1 MRILVLGSGLMGPAA
16 AFNAMSDPQV
26 SQVTM
31 CDMHQGQ
38 LDKAQRKLEGLAR
51 GDKLAGGEKL
61 TIELLDLSDQA
72 AAARLMSGFDVI
84 VAALPKPAI
93 PLGIRAAAAA
103 RRPLVDLSWPA
114 ETDLADLRQ
123 RVEAAGTLVILGC
136 GVEPGLTEIMARYLV
151 EKLERVD
158 ELHIKCGGIPEEP
171 TPPLGYKIVFGGKML
186 PLHDYDGRL
195 VKDGELE
202 PVARYSDVEMV
213 HFAGV
218 GECEAWQEGFMPWLM
233 DLEPLQGLRAG
244 TQKTIRWPGYA
255 DKVNVLKEMGL
266 LSLDPIAVDGFQV
279 APKKLLDALLYP
291 RVKLE
296 EGERDITL
304 LRVDAIG
311 QQDGHPHRYRIDM
324 VDRYDDALGFTSMA
338 RTTAM
343 TGAIVARMVARG
355 DIKAQGILTPE
366 KVIAGP
372 LFDQLVNELAAIGVR
387 FELMTKIA
395 KTLA

>member
-1 MRILVLGSGLMGPAA
+1 
-16 AFNAMSDPQV
+16 
-26 SQVTM
+26 
-31 CDMHQGQ
+31 
-38 LDKAQRKLEGLAR
+38 
-51 GDKLAGGEKL
+51 
-61 TIELLDLSDQA
+61 
-72 AAARLMSGFDVI
+72 
-84 VAALPKPAI
+84 
-93 PLGIRAAAAA
+93 
-103 RRPLVDLSWPA
+103 
-114 ETDLADLRQ
+114 
-123 RVEAAGTLVILGC
+123 
-136 GVEPGLTEIMARYLV
+136 
-151 EKLERVD
+151 
-158 ELHIKCGGIPEEP
+158 
-171 TPPLGYKIVFGGKML
+171 
-186 PLHDYDGRL
+186 
-195 VKDGELE
+195 
-202 PVARYSDVEMV
+202 
-213 HFAGV
+213 
-218 GECEAWQEGFMPWLM
+218 
-233 DLEPLQGLRAG
+233 
-244 TQKTIRWPGYA
+244 
-255 DKVNVLKEMGL
+255 MGL

-355 DIKAQGILTPE
+355 DIKAQGIWTPE

>member
-1 MRILVLGSGLMGPAA
+1 MR
-16 AFNAMSDPQV
+16 
-26 SQVTM
+26 
-31 CDMHQGQ
+31 QGQ
-38 LDKAQRKLEGLAR
+38 LDKAQRKLEGLTG
-51 GDKLAGGEKL
+51 GDKLAGGDKL
-61 TIELLDLSDQA
+61 TIKLLDLSDQA
-72 AAARLMSGFDVI
+72 AATRLMSDFDAI
-84 VAALPKPAI
+84 VAALPRPAI

-114 ETDLADLRQ
+114 ETEITDLRQ

-151 EKLERVD
+151 EKLDRVD

-171 TPPLGYKIVFGGKML
+171 APPLGYKIVFGGQML
-186 PLHDYDGRL
+186 PLRDYDGGL

-202 PVARYSDVEMV
+202 PIARYSDVETV

-218 GECEAWQEGFMPWLM
+218 GECEAWHEGFMPWLL
-233 DLEPLQGLRAG
+233 DLEPLQGLRVG

-255 DKVNVLKEMGL
+255 DKVNVLKDMGL
-266 LSLDPIAVDGFQV
+266 LSLDPIAVDGVQV

-291 RVKLE
+291 RVRLE

-304 LRVDAIG
+304 LRVDATG
-311 QQDGHPHRYRIDM
+311 QQDGHPRHYRIDM
-324 VDRYDDALGFTSMA
+324 VDRYDDELGFTSMA

-355 DIKAQGILTPE
+355 EIKAQGILTPE

-387 FELMTKIA
+387 FELMTK
-395 KTLA
+395 KVEMLA